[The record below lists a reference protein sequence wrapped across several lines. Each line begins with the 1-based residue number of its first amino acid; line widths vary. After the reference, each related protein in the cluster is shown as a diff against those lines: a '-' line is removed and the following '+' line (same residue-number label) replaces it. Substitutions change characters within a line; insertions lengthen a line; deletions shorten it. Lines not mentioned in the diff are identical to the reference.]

1 MSAGPLSSADPGMR
15 SIAGSPVRTPNTGT
29 QLTLPDANPT
39 PLEAALAS
47 LAASRQRLRLA
58 LIPPDD
64 VDGGPLDARGRPQ
77 PGAWPRSLAGW
88 WRRGRRALQ
97 AWPVADLAA
106 GLLQDWW
113 QHHPWRSTGEHLAET
128 ARHALLP
135 LVRRHPLSA
144 LLGAV
149 ALGAALV
156 AGRAWCWPAVRAIRP
171 AASRRGRRW
180 LIAQLTNPT
189 VQTALISAVMLV
201 IKQVSA
207 QRATSEPTPGAVPTP
222 TTTGSASTSPM
233 ASPVLP
239 PSAASAA
246 SAASANSAALAH

>member
-1 MSAGPLSSADPGMR
+1 MNTPTIATPG
-15 SIAGSPVRTPNTGT
+15 S
-29 QLTLPDANPT
+29 LPEASPT
-39 PLEAALAS
+39 PLEAALAG
-47 LAASRQRLRLA
+47 LAISRQRLRQA
-58 LIPPDD
+58 LKPPEDAD
-64 VDGGPLDARGRPQ
+64 AGALDAQGRPRAD
-77 PGAWPRSLAGW
+77 AWPLSLAGW
-88 WRRGRRALQ
+88 WRRGRRALK

-113 QHHPWRSTGEHLAET
+113 QHHPWRRTGGQLAET
-128 ARHALLP
+128 ARQALLP

-144 LLGAV
+144 LLGALG
-149 ALGAALV
+149 LGAALM

-171 AASRRGRRW
+171 AVSRRGRRW

-239 PSAASAA
+239 PSAASAG
-246 SAASANSAALAH
+246 SANSAALAH

>member
-15 SIAGSPVRTPNTGT
+15 SMAGSPVRTPNTGT

-128 ARHALLP
+128 ARHAVLP

-171 AASRRGRRW
+171 AAARSGRRW
-180 LIAQLTNPT
+180 LVAQLANPAML
-189 VQTALISAVMLV
+189 TALLSTLMLV
-201 IKQVSA
+201 IKELSA
-207 QRATSEPTPGAVPTP
+207 QRTTPAPTA
-222 TTTGSASTSPM
+222 
-233 ASPVLP
+233 
-239 PSAASAA
+239 AASASSSSPSSSPSPSPA
-246 SAASANSAALAH
+246 PKPSPPPAPTSPLAEAAGYAA